1 MGKARCGVHRGPSFP
16 FPVRPSQSASA
27 TARPFCTHGS
37 AKAFPGKILKI
48 PSYLFSACVCPRLHL
63 PSPTHLPGRGRQPG
77 WGLGKGGVA
86 QGPGS
91 RAGAARRPAFLGAG
105 PAPAFPTRPHPV
117 AAETRPRPPQR
128 TKHPH
133 FAPPRPSALGPPLSR
148 QAPLESAARPPAG
161 SRAQPGCL
169 VSPGRATSLPPV
181 TALLEPGIP
190 PTPRHA
196 PPPEHTRRSRQSL
209 RDSPPTRNPLPR
221 SRPKGDFKKM
231 EASHGSHS

>member
-1 MGKARCGVHRGPSFP
+1 MVPP
-16 FPVRPSQSASA
+16 FPSPLPLIKVPRAQRPADLSPLSLLL
-27 TARPFCTHGS
+27 GS
-37 AKAFPGKILKI
+37 
-48 PSYLFSACVCPRLHL
+48 PRLHL
-63 PSPTHLPGRGRQPG
+63 PSPTHLPGHGRQPG

-86 QGPGS
+86 QGPGR

-169 VSPGRATSLPPV
+169 VSPGRATSLPPQSPPFLSRESRPRRATLRPRNILGDLDSRSV
-181 TALLEPGIP
+181 TAHQP
-190 PTPRHA
+190 PTLYLAAALKATSRRWKDLTDLIPNG
-196 PPPEHTRRSRQSL
+196 PPKSHTVDRRS
-209 RDSPPTRNPLPR
+209 
-221 SRPKGDFKKM
+221 
-231 EASHGSHS
+231 